1 MEESRVN
8 GISVTISTYLVIEI
22 LSLRDFS
29 LLFKSHLK
37 SMVIYV
43 LRKKKSD
50 CFVQLMNSNSL
61 WKWHLS
67 LGFPNWNEITLVL
80 FVETKKHISK
90 LSIGFTV
97 QFPTHSLWVRC
108 ESRTI
113 KRKKLNKTEVKLTGK
128 LTRERNWGQTPIEVW
143 VVHDKAVAQR
153 NAKSRKSKNEILIIL
168 HCPIAQDM
176 FARSC
181 SHLTMKLSC

>member
-90 LSIGFTV
+90 SSIVFTV
-97 QFPTHSLWVRC
+97 QVPTHSLWVRS
-108 ESRTI
+108 ESRTK
-113 KRKKLNKTEVKLTGK
+113 KRKKTKQNWSKT
-128 LTRERNWGQTPIEVW
+128 N
-143 VVHDKAVAQR
+143 
-153 NAKSRKSKNEILIIL
+153 RKN
-168 HCPIAQDM
+168 H
-176 FARSC
+176 
-181 SHLTMKLSC
+181 